1 MLVLLVAFAVL
12 PLALP
17 WLMGRLGPRGFF
29 VAALVP
35 IIAFVYTA
43 LQTPR
48 VVSGEVLTESY
59 AWIPSLGLSLSMRM
73 DTLGW
78 LMALIVTGVGALVMI
93 YCRWYFADTTKDAG
107 AKSSKGAKSS
117 QGTAGATATAGSARK
132 KRVKPGVGMFSAS
145 LLAFAGAMYGL
156 VLTDDLIVLVMFWE
170 ITSILSY
177 LLIGFYHARGA
188 SRRAALQ
195 ALLVTTLGGLVMF
208 VGAVIL
214 VVQAGTTSLSA
225 ILAAYTA
232 AGSALAGN
240 ALINTAI
247 VLLLVGALS
256 KSAIFPFHF
265 WLPGAMAAPT
275 PVSAYLHAA
284 AMVKAG
290 IYLIARLAPA
300 FAHSEPWRPIVI
312 GLGLFTMLLGGLQAL
327 RESDLKRI
335 LAFGTVSQLGM
346 LTVVLGYG
354 ERNSA
359 LAGLA
364 LLLGHALFKSALF
377 LVVGVIDRQLS
388 TRDIGELSGVGR
400 QAPTLAIASMVAV
413 GSMVGLAPTV
423 GFVAK
428 EAVLTSLLEGG
439 SRPDAVIPLV
449 GIVLGSVLTTAYGLR
464 FIWGAFWTKRDASGE
479 KLPTT
484 VWPDPPIG
492 FLASPVV
499 LAALTLIA
507 GFAAPL
513 LDVAFSGY
521 ADTLPSAGGEG
532 HPYHLALWHGWEP
545 ALFLSLA
552 SIALGA
558 GLFWVAQRTRRV
570 PRRLLPFTAA
580 DVYNGTLRG
589 IARVAVWTTTLT
601 QRGSLPVYVGTIFV
615 VFVAAEGTALLASPE
630 WRVSFDLWQTPMQLM
645 AAPIMIIA
653 GLVAVRAQKRYT
665 GVVLVSVT
673 GLGMVALF
681 ATSGAPD
688 LALTQI
694 LVETVTLVTFALVL
708 RRIPARMGEHNASVW
723 PVARM
728 VLAVAVGATMAM
740 VALVATGARVA
751 EPIST
756 AFPDLA
762 YNLGHGK
769 NVVNVALV
777 DLRGWDTMGELSV
790 LILAATGVASLVFVT
805 HRSDLISQ
813 SISALPTAATR
824 TRRPL
829 VETSEGLRARTAGSS
844 STRQA
849 WLVGGQRMRPENRS
863 IMLEVIVRVLF
874 HTIIV
879 VSIYLL
885 FAGHNL
891 PGGGFAGGLVAG
903 MALVMRYIAGGR
915 YELGA
920 AAPTDAGRL
929 LGAGMTLAIA
939 CAVVPLLF
947 GAAPLTS
954 WFWEADLPV
963 IGHVE
968 FVTSTLFD
976 IGVYL
981 VVIGLVLDV
990 LRSLGGEV
998 DRQTQAL
1005 RQAQPPAAG
1014 QAPEAVQGAHGMPG
1028 VSAS

>member
-1 MLVLLVAFAVL
+1 MLLLLAAFAVL

-17 WLMGRLGPRGFF
+17 WLVGRVGPRAFY

-35 IIAFVYTA
+35 VVAFVHA
-43 LQTPR
+43 AAQTPLILA
-48 VVSGEVLTESY
+48 GEIPTETIS
-59 AWIPSLGLSLSMRM
+59 WIPQLGLELSMRM

-78 LMALIVTGVGALVMI
+78 VMALIVTGVGALVMI
-93 YCRWYFADTTKDAG
+93 YCRWYFAG
-107 AKSSKGAKSS
+107 
-117 QGTAGATATAGSARK
+117 K
-132 KRVKPGVGMFSAS
+132 KAGVGLFSAV

-156 VLTDDLIVLVMFWE
+156 VLTDDLIILVMFWE

-208 VGAVIL
+208 IGAVIL
-214 VVQAGTTSLSA
+214 VVQAGTNSLSG
-225 ILAAYTA
+225 ILALYSDPASPFT
-232 AGSALAGN
+232 SN
-240 ALINTAI
+240 ALVDTAI

-290 IYLIARLAPA
+290 IYLIARCAPA
-300 FAHSEPWRPIVI
+300 FALAEPWRPIVI
-312 GLGLFTMLLGGLQAL
+312 GLGIFTMLLGGVQAL

-346 LTVVLGYG
+346 LTAVLGYG
-354 ERNSA
+354 DRDTA
-359 LAGLA
+359 LAGIA
-364 LLLGHALFKSALF
+364 LLISHALFKSSLF

-388 TRDIGELSGVGR
+388 TRDVGELSGVGR
-400 QAPTLAIASMVAV
+400 QAPTLAIASIIAVA
-413 GSMVGLAPTV
+413 SMVGVIPTI

-428 EAVLTSLLEGG
+428 EATLTAFLHAWSGQE
-439 SRPDAVIPLV
+439 PWAAVGLI
-449 GIVLGSVLTTAYGLR
+449 GIVLGSVLTAAYGIR
-464 FIWGAFWTKRDASGE
+464 FIWGAFWTKRTPSGQAAPVTE
-479 KLPTT
+479 
-484 VWPDPPIG
+484 WPDPPLG
-492 FLASPVV
+492 FLGAPVV
-499 LAALTLIA
+499 LAALTLVA
-507 GFAAPL
+507 GFAAPW
-513 LDVAFSGY
+513 LDTVLSGY
-521 ADTLPSAGGEG
+521 ADTVGESA
-532 HPYHLALWHGWEP
+532 HPYHLALWHGLEP
-545 ALFLSLA
+545 ALFLSIG

-558 GLFWVAQRTRRV
+558 LVFWIVQRTGWH
-570 PRRLLPFTAA
+570 RRLLPFTAS
-580 DVYNGTLRG
+580 DVYNSTLRG
-589 IARVAVWTTTLT
+589 IARVSVWTTTLT

-615 VFVAAEGTALLASPE
+615 VFVAAEGTALLASPQ
-630 WRVSFDLWQTPMQLM
+630 WRIQLEAWQTPMQVVV
-645 AAPIMIIA
+645 APIMILA
-653 GLVAVRAQKRYT
+653 AFVAVRARKRYT

-673 GLGMVALF
+673 GLGMVLLF

-694 LVETVTLVTFALVL
+694 LVETVTLVAFALVL
-708 RRIPARMGEHNASVW
+708 RRIPARLGEHNASVW
-723 PVARM
+723 PIARA

-751 EPIST
+751 DPISDR
-756 AFPDLA
+756 FPELA
-762 YNLGHGK
+762 YELGHGK

-805 HRSDLISQ
+805 HRSDLLSRAI
-813 SISALPTAATR
+813 APVPTSATR

-829 VETSEGLRARTAGSS
+829 IETADGPRPRATAPDN
-844 STRQA
+844 TRQA
-849 WLVGGQRMRPENRS
+849 WLVGGARVRPENRS
-863 IMLEVIVRVLF
+863 IMLEVIVRILF

-903 MALVMRYIAGGR
+903 MALVMRYVAGGR

-929 LGAGMTLAIA
+929 LGAGMALAVA
-939 CAVVPLLF
+939 CALVPLLF

-954 WFWEADLPV
+954 YFWEGELPLL
-963 IGHVE
+963 GHVE

-998 DRQTQAL
+998 DRQAQAL
-1005 RQAQPPAAG
+1005 RDTQTTPR
-1014 QAPEAVQGAHGMPG
+1014 G
-1028 VSAS
+1028 VSAP